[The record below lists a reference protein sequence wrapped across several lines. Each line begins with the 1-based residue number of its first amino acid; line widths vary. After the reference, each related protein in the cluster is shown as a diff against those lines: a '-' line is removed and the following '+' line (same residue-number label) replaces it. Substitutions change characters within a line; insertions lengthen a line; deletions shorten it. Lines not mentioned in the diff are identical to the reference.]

1 MKLRIGAL
9 GLAMMA
15 SAQAANATTVV
26 IFTDPM
32 TLARHT
38 IVYDTPGPVRVFLC
52 MAPPSEAGCTAVRL
66 KTSG

>member
-1 MKLRIGAL
+1 MKLRSCAF
-9 GLAMMA
+9 GLALVA

-38 IVYDTPGPVRVFLC
+38 VVYNTPGPMRVFMC
-52 MAPPSEAGCTAVRL
+52 MAPPSEAGCTAVRFR
-66 KTSG
+66 TSR